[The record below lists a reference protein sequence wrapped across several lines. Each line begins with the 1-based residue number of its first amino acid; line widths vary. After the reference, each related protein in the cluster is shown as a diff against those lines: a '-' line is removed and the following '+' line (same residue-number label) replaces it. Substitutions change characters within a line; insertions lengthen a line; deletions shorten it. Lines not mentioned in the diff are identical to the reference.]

1 MAAFINQQC
10 WAALLITVRY
20 SMEIRPS
27 LVASQ
32 ATSLARHI
40 DDYAQAGARYM
51 NTGQQGAA
59 NTQRAYAGDWRRF
72 TTWCREHQRPALP
85 ADVLTMAAFV
95 TSLAEAGKKVATIQR
110 HCAAISK
117 AHQLAG
123 LPPPTDDRQF
133 KTLLEG
139 ISREKGVKQKQAPAF
154 TLAYFK
160 RVVQGIDT
168 EQPAGVRDRALL
180 LLGLAGAFR
189 RDELASLDLVHL
201 HFDDDGLV
209 VELPKSKTNQKGQ
222 AEEKAIFFAPDR
234 RNCPV
239 RAVKDWL
246 EVLQQHGRMSGPL
259 FVSFYKGQRL
269 SYRRLSTFSL
279 NEIVRLRLGAPYT
292 AHSLRASFVTIAKL
306 NGADDAEVMNQTKH
320 KTTNMIRRYTRLD
333 NIRQHN
339 AAQKLGL

>member
-1 MAAFINQQC
+1 MKT
-10 WAALLITVRY
+10 L
-20 SMEIRPS
+20 PS
-27 LVASQ
+27 LAATQ
-32 ATSLARHI
+32 AIGAARHI
-40 DDYAQAGARYM
+40 DDYAEAGARYV

-72 TTWCREHQRPALP
+72 ATWCQQHGREPLP
-85 ADVLTMAAFV
+85 ADVPTMAAFV

-110 HCAAISK
+110 HCASVSK

-123 LPPPTDDRQF
+123 LPTPTDDRQF

-160 RVVQGIDT
+160 RVVQDIAT
-168 EQPAGVRDRALL
+168 ARPAGVRDRALL

-189 RDELASLDLVHL
+189 RDELASIDLAHL
-201 HFDDDGLV
+201 RFDDDGLV
-209 VELPKSKTNQKGQ
+209 VELPRSKTNQKGE

-234 RNCPV
+234 RSCPV

-246 EVLQQHGRMSGPL
+246 ELLHQHGRTSGPL
-259 FVSFYKGQRL
+259 FLSFHKGQRL
-269 SYRRLSTFSL
+269 SRRRLSTFSL
-279 NEIVRLRLGAPYT
+279 NEIVRRHLGAPYT

-320 KTTNMIRRYTRLD
+320 KTTAMIRRYTRLD
-333 NIRQHN
+333 NVRQHN
-339 AAQKLGL
+339 AAHKLGL

>member
-1 MAAFINQQC
+1 MKT
-10 WAALLITVRY
+10 L
-20 SMEIRPS
+20 PS
-27 LVASQ
+27 LAASQ
-32 ATSLARHI
+32 AIGAARHI
-40 DDYAQAGARYM
+40 DDYAEAGARYV

-72 TTWCREHQRPALP
+72 TTWCQEYGRTALP
-85 ADVLTMAAFV
+85 ADVPTMAAFV
-95 TSLAEAGKKVATIQR
+95 TALAEAGKKVATIRR
-110 HCAAISK
+110 HCASVSK
-117 AHQLAG
+117 AHQLASW
-123 LPPPTDDRQF
+123 PTPTDDRQF

-160 RVVQGIDT
+160 RVVHGIAT
-168 EQPAGVRDRALL
+168 GRPAGVRDRALL

-189 RDELASLDLVHL
+189 RDELASLDIAHL
-201 HFDDDGLV
+201 RFDEDGLV
-209 VELPKSKTNQKGQ
+209 VELPKSKTNQQGA

-234 RNCPV
+234 RSCPV

-246 EVLQQHGRMSGPL
+246 DLLRQRGHTSGPL
-259 FVSFYKGQRL
+259 FLSFHKGQRL
-269 SYRRLSTFSL
+269 SKRRLSTFSL
-279 NEIVRLRLGAPYT
+279 NEIVQLHLGAPYT

-320 KTTNMIRRYTRLD
+320 KTTDMIRRYTRLD

>member
-1 MAAFINQQC
+1 MEKLPIRAAAQGIG
-10 WAALLITVRY
+10 A
-20 SMEIRPS
+20 
-27 LVASQ
+27 
-32 ATSLARHI
+32 ARHI
-40 DDYAQAGARYM
+40 DDYAEAGARYVR
-51 NTGQQGAA
+51 TGQQGAA

-72 TTWCREHQRPALP
+72 TTWCQDHGREPLP
-85 ADVLTMAAFV
+85 AEVLTLAAFM
-95 TSLAEAGKKVATIQR
+95 TALAEAGKKVATIRR
-110 HCAAISK
+110 HCASVSK

-123 LPPPTDDRQF
+123 FPTPTDDRQLR
-133 KTLLEG
+133 TLLEG

-168 EQPAGVRDRALL
+168 ARPAGVRDRALL

-189 RDELASLDLVHL
+189 RDELAGLDLAHL
-201 HFDDDGLV
+201 RFDDDGLV
-209 VELPKSKTNQKGQ
+209 VELPKSKTNQKGE

-234 RNCPV
+234 RSCPV

-246 EVLQQHGRMSGPL
+246 EVLRQHERTSGPL
-259 FVSFYKGQRL
+259 FLSFHKGQRL
-269 SYRRLSTFSL
+269 SRRRLSAFSL

-320 KTTNMIRRYTRLD
+320 KTTDMIRRYTRLD
-333 NIRQHN
+333 NVRQHN

>member
-1 MAAFINQQC
+1 MS
-10 WAALLITVRY
+10 TV
-20 SMEIRPS
+20 PKLVNFQS
-27 LVASQ
+27 LGA
-32 ATSLARHI
+32 ARHI
-40 DDYAQAGARYM
+40 DDYAEAGARYV

-72 TTWCREHQRPALP
+72 TTWCREHGRAALP
-85 ADVLTMAAFV
+85 ADVPTMAAFI

-110 HCAAISK
+110 HCASVSK
-117 AHQLAG
+117 AHQMAG
-123 LPPPTDDRQF
+123 FPTPTDDRQF

-168 EQPAGVRDRALL
+168 ARPDGVRDRALL

-189 RDELASLDLVHL
+189 RDELASLDLAHL
-201 HFDDDGLV
+201 RFDDDGLV
-209 VELPKSKTNQKGQ
+209 VELPRSKTNQKGE

-234 RNCPV
+234 RSCPV
-239 RAVKDWL
+239 RAVKEWVEL
-246 EVLQQHGRMSGPL
+246 LQQHGRTSGPL
-259 FVSFYKGQRL
+259 LLSFHKGQRL
-269 SYRRLSTFSL
+269 SRRRLSTFSL
-279 NEIVRLRLGAPYT
+279 NEIVCLRLGAPYT

-320 KTTNMIRRYTRLD
+320 KTTDMIRRYTRLD
-333 NIRQHN
+333 NVRQHN

>member
-1 MAAFINQQC
+1 
-10 WAALLITVRY
+10 LLVRPC
-20 SMEIRPS
+20 MKTLLS
-27 LVASQ
+27 LATSQ
-32 ATSLARHI
+32 AVGAARHI
-40 DDYAQAGARYM
+40 DDYAEAGARYV

-72 TTWCREHQRPALP
+72 TTWCREHGREALP

-110 HCAAISK
+110 HCASVSK

-123 LPPPTDDRQF
+123 LPTPTDDRQF

-139 ISREKGVKQKQAPAF
+139 ISREKGVRQKQAPAF

-160 RVVQGIDT
+160 RVVQGIDI
-168 EQPAGVRDRALL
+168 ERPDGIRDRALL

-189 RDELASLDLVHL
+189 RDELASIDLAHL
-201 HFDDDGLV
+201 RFDDDGLV
-209 VELPKSKTNQKGQ
+209 VELPKSKTNQKGE

-234 RNCPV
+234 RSCPV
-239 RAVKDWL
+239 RAVKD
-246 EVLQQHGRMSGPL
+246 GRTSGPL
-259 FVSFYKGQRL
+259 FLSFHKGQRL
-269 SYRRLSTFSL
+269 SRRRLSTFSL
-279 NEIVRLRLGAPYT
+279 NEIVQLRLGAPYT

-320 KTTNMIRRYTRLD
+320 KTTDMIRRYTRLD

>member
-1 MAAFINQQC
+1 VTCRFTC
-10 WAALLITVRY
+10 SLTTLPTFLWKRFRSLPPP
-20 SMEIRPS
+20 RPS
-27 LVASQ
+27 
-32 ATSLARHI
+32 ARHI
-40 DDYAQAGARYM
+40 DDYAEAGARYVH
-51 NTGQQGAA
+51 TGQQGAA
-59 NTQRAYAGDWRRF
+59 NTQR
-72 TTWCREHQRPALP
+72 
-85 ADVLTMAAFV
+85 
-95 TSLAEAGKKVATIQR
+95 
-110 HCAAISK
+110 HCASVSK

-123 LPPPTDDRQF
+123 WSTPTDDRQF

-160 RVVQGIDT
+160 RIVQGIAT
-168 EQPAGVRDRALL
+168 ERPDGVRDRAL

-189 RDELASLDLVHL
+189 RDELASLDLAHL
-201 HFDDDGLV
+201 RFDDDGLV
-209 VELPKSKTNQKGQ
+209 VELPKSKTNQKGE

-234 RNCPV
+234 RSCPV

-246 EVLQQHGRMSGPL
+246 EVLQQHGRTSGPL
-259 FVSFYKGQRL
+259 FLSFHKGQRL
-269 SYRRLSTFSL
+269 SRRRLSTFSL
-279 NEIVRLRLGAPYT
+279 NEIVQLRLGAPYT

-320 KTTNMIRRYTRLD
+320 KTTDMIRRYTRLD

>member
-1 MAAFINQQC
+1 
-10 WAALLITVRY
+10 
-20 SMEIRPS
+20 METLPK
-27 LVASQ
+27 LTNSQ
-32 ATSLARHI
+32 AVGAARHI
-40 DDYAQAGARYM
+40 EEYAEAGARYV

-72 TTWCREHQRPALP
+72 ITWCREHGRESLP

-95 TSLAEAGKKVATIQR
+95 TSLAEDGKKVATIQR
-110 HCAAISK
+110 HCASVSK

-123 LPPPTDDRQF
+123 LPTPTDDRQF

-168 EQPAGVRDRALL
+168 ERPDGVRDRALL

-189 RDELASLDLVHL
+189 RDELASLDLTHL
-201 HFDDDGLV
+201 RFDNDGLV
-209 VELPKSKTNQKGQ
+209 VELPKSKTNQKGE

-234 RNCPV
+234 RSCPV

-246 EVLQQHGRMSGPL
+246 ELLHQHGRTSGPL
-259 FVSFYKGQRL
+259 FLSFHKGQRL
-269 SYRRLSTFSL
+269 SRRRLSTFSL
-279 NEIVRLRLGAPYT
+279 NEIVQLRLGAPYT

-320 KTTNMIRRYTRLD
+320 KTTDMIRRYTRLD
-333 NIRQHN
+333 NVRQHN

>member
-1 MAAFINQQC
+1 MST
-10 WAALLITVRY
+10 L
-20 SMEIRPS
+20 PK
-27 LVASQ
+27 LVTSQ
-32 ATSLARHI
+32 AVGAARHI
-40 DDYAQAGARYM
+40 DDYTEAGARYV

-72 TTWCREHQRPALP
+72 TTWCREHGRESLP
-85 ADVLTMAAFV
+85 ADLPTIAAFV

-110 HCAAISK
+110 HCASVSK

-123 LPPPTDDRQF
+123 LPTPTDDRQF

-139 ISREKGVKQKQAPAF
+139 ISREKGIKQKQAPAF

-160 RVVQGIDT
+160 RVIQGIDT
-168 EQPAGVRDRALL
+168 ERPDGIRDRALL

-189 RDELASLDLVHL
+189 RDELASLDLANL
-201 HFDDDGLV
+201 RFDDDGLV
-209 VELPKSKTNQKGQ
+209 VELPKSKTNQKGE

-234 RNCPV
+234 RSCPV

-246 EVLQQHGRMSGPL
+246 ELLDRHGRTSGPL
-259 FVSFYKGQRL
+259 FLSFHKGQRL
-269 SYRRLSTFSL
+269 SRRLSTFSL
-279 NEIVRLRLGAPYT
+279 SEIVQLRLGAPYT

-320 KTTNMIRRYTRLD
+320 KTTDMIRRYTRLD